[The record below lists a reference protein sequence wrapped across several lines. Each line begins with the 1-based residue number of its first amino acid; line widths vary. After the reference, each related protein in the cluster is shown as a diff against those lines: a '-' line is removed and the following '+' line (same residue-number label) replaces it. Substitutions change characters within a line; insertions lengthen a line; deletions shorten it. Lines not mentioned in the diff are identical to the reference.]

1 MLNNILFLSH
11 GVQIVML
18 FFLVGLVLVF
28 MKLSNFEKKLKQL
41 EESQSKYISYED
53 YMESFNNMWDFKMQ
67 GKSVSPFP
75 QSTLPTESET

>member
-53 YMESFNNMWDFKMQ
+53 VGFQNARKISITI
-67 GKSVSPFP
+67 SPIYI
-75 QSTLPTESET
+75 THRV